1 VQAVAEGG
9 LAASAAAIFARTS
22 FGPLDWAIVCV
33 YLLISVG
40 IGIYARSFVRTM
52 DDFVVAKRSVR
63 TALGVA
69 SMSSTELGLI
79 TVMYS
84 AQKGFVGG
92 FAAFH
97 IAVVAAAVALL
108 VGLTGFLVVRLR
120 AYRVLTIPE
129 FYEKRFGR
137 RTRVLGGTVLA
148 LAGILNM
155 GMFLKVESMFIV
167 AVTGME
173 PGATLTAVM
182 VILMSL
188 ALLYTVFG
196 GMVSDMVTDYLQFVV
211 LAFGLLAACWFAVRE
226 VGWDH
231 AFQAVAA
238 LKGEAGF
245 NPVAAEGAFGPSY
258 VVWMSFLGLVSCAI
272 WPTAV
277 ARALAADSEKTV
289 KRIYTW
295 SSIGFLA
302 RFLMPYFLG
311 ICALV
316 WVTEQP
322 ELKAVFF
329 PSRPGA
335 PALDNL
341 YALPVFLSHI
351 LPAGIIGIVVAAM
364 LAALMSTYDSYFL
377 TWSSVIT
384 QDVVA
389 PLTGNR
395 IGTRARLLL
404 TRLLMVAIG
413 LYLVY
418 WGLFYKGRDDIWDYM
433 AVSGAIYFTGAF
445 AVLLG
450 GLYWKRASSTG
461 ATLAILSGCSAV
473 LGLSPVQD
481 LLGVKWPS
489 AWVGLATVA
498 ASVVTMVAGSLLFPD
513 RPTVRRTQ

>member
-1 VQAVAEGG
+1 VTIPAE
-9 LAASAAAIFARTS
+9 IFARTN
-22 FGPLDWAIVCV
+22 FGVLDWAIVGV
-33 YLLISVG
+33 YLLVSVG
-40 IGIYARSFVRTM
+40 IGVYARSFVNTM

-63 TALGVA
+63 TALGIA

-97 IAVVAAAVALL
+97 IAVVAGVVTLL

-137 RTRVLGGTVLA
+137 RTRILGGCVLA

-167 AVTGME
+167 AVTGLE
-173 PGATLTAVM
+173 PGATLTTVM
-182 VILMSL
+182 VVLMSL

-211 LAFGLLAACWFAVRE
+211 LAFGLLAACWFAASE
-226 VGWDH
+226 VGFDH
-231 AFQAVAA
+231 AFQAVAV

-245 NPVAAEGAFGPSY
+245 NPVAAEGAFGPAY
-258 VVWMSFLGLVSCAI
+258 MAWMAFLGLVSCAV

-277 ARALAADSEKTV
+277 ARALAADSGATV

-295 SSIGFLA
+295 SSIGFLT

-316 WVTEQP
+316 YVTEQP
-322 ELKAVFF
+322 DLKAVFF
-329 PSRPGA
+329 PARPGTQ
-335 PALDNL
+335 ALDNL

-351 LPAGIIGIVVAAM
+351 LPAGVIGIVVAAM

-384 QDVVA
+384 QDVIA
-389 PLTGNR
+389 PLTGDR
-395 IGTRARLLL
+395 IGMRARILI
-404 TRLLMVAIG
+404 TRLLMVGIG
-413 LYLVY
+413 VYLVY
-418 WGLFYKGRDDIWDYM
+418 WGLFYRGREDIWDYM

-445 AVLLG
+445 AVMLG

-481 LLGVKWPS
+481 ALGVRLPS

-498 ASVVTMVAGSLLFPD
+498 ASVVVMIAGSLAFPD
-513 RPTVRRTQ
+513 RPRARRRG